1 MGKSG
6 KGRRK
11 KNTIGLKTA
20 QILPKALTVREKD
33 RSWSADY
40 FIKLVCVKDF
50 FNSILQRP
58 PLKRIK
64 NSCFDTSKLR

>member
-1 MGKSG
+1 MGKAG

-50 FNSILQRP
+50 F
-58 PLKRIK
+58 
-64 NSCFDTSKLR
+64 KLNFAETTT